1 MAQTFVENVFEKHVD
16 WTNLINN
23 DDNYKNKLQVIIQ
36 KEFNNN
42 LVKLIVYETTNTN

>member
-1 MAQTFVENVFEKHVD
+1 MQIVSK
-16 WTNLINN
+16 
-23 DDNYKNKLQVIIQ
+23 IIQ